1 MFCTYAEMAKE
12 DIIHRIVDETFFQR
26 NLKHHTGTLITKASY
41 EVQHHVY
48 LKKHGVLR
56 IFET

>member
-12 DIIHRIVDETFFQR
+12 DIIHRIVDETFFLR

-48 LKKHGVLR
+48 LKKHGVL
-56 IFET
+56 